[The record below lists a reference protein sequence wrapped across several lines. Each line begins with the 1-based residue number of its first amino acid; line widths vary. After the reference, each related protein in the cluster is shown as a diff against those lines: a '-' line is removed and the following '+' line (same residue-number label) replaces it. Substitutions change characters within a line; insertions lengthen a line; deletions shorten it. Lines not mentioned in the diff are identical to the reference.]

1 MFAASMLAAE
11 AGESSLKVLPAPD
24 ELLWGSIAFL
34 LVVLALLKFAFPRM
48 NAALQE
54 RTRRIQGQIEDAER
68 TKREA
73 DQVLAEYRAKLNE
86 ARAEVQR
93 IIDEGKKTAESLRA
107 DIVAKAETE
116 AREIVARAQADVAG
130 ERDRAIQSLRE
141 TLGDLSVQLAAR
153 VIEKELR
160 STDEHRALVDRAI
173 AELATSGNG
182 RN

>member
-1 MFAASMLAAE
+1 MLAALLAAE
-11 AGESSLKVLPAPD
+11 GESSLKVLPATD

-34 LVVLALLKFAFPRM
+34 LVLLALLKFAFPKM
-48 NAALQE
+48 QAGLQE
-54 RTRRIQGQIEDAER
+54 RTRRIQGQIEEAER

-73 DQVLAEYRAKLNE
+73 DTVLADYRAKLND
-86 ARAEVQR
+86 ARTEVQR

-107 DIVAKAETE
+107 DIVAKAEAE

-130 ERDRAIQSLRE
+130 ERDRAVQSLRD
-141 TLGDLSVQLAAR
+141 TLGELSVQLAGR

-173 AELATSGNG
+173 AELATTGNG
-182 RN
+182 RS